1 MRTWALLV
9 ISSTISYSIISIFY
23 FQLNFWTSF
32 LMIFYSLSVYALTSA
47 WYNLKTYLMEH
58 HIYVFGYVVIVG
70 LISFAV
76 TYRMVRLITADGW

>member
-1 MRTWALLV
+1 
-9 ISSTISYSIISIFY
+9 
-23 FQLNFWTSF
+23 
-32 LMIFYSLSVYALTSA
+32 MIFYSLSVYALTSA

-76 TYRMVRLITADGW
+76 TYRMVRLITTDGW